1 MGRFTGRSK
10 GVSALRSR
18 RLFAPAAIAVLSLV
32 LAVPGRAGTRGLDVS
47 HWNRVTSW
55 PRVAAAGYGFVF
67 VKATEGART
76 TDRAY
81 ARYRAGAS
89 AAGLRVGAYHFARPA
104 GRKRGTRLAD
114 ARAEAAHF
122 AAVARP
128 RPGDLSPVLDLE
140 KTGGLGP
147 AALISWTSAWLQE
160 AERRLQVPPVIYSSP
175 RFWRAA
181 MANTTEFG
189 DVGHGLWVARWT
201 RALVPSVPG
210 LNWAGLG
217 WTFWQWTNC
226 GRIPGIKGCVD
237 LDRFNG
243 VDLSPMLVGDPPID
257 VEPPTITG
265 AVAIGQTLTA
275 APGSWLGSAPITFA
289 FEWERCNALGTGCR
303 PIPDATA
310 MTYTLT
316 PEDKGFTIVVTVT
329 GANRVGLEPAESPP
343 TAIVP

>member
-1 MGRFTGRSK
+1 VGHFKGRSTVQ
-10 GVSALRSR
+10 GR
-18 RLFAPAAIAVLSLV
+18 RLFVAASLAVLALLLV
-32 LAVPGRAGTRGLDVS
+32 APGRAGTRGLDVS

-55 PRVAAAGYGFVF
+55 PRVAAAGYGFAF
-67 VKATEGART
+67 VKATEGTRG

-89 AAGLRVGAYHFARPA
+89 AVGLRVGAYHFARPA
-104 GRKRGTRLAD
+104 GRTRRARLAN
-114 ARAEAAHF
+114 ARVQAAHF

-140 KTGGLGP
+140 KTGGLRP
-147 AALISWTSAWLQE
+147 AALTSWTSSWLQE
-160 AERRLQVPPVIYSSP
+160 AERRLQVPPVIYASP
-175 RFWRAA
+175 NFWRVA

-201 RALVPSVPG
+201 RALVPPVPG

-226 GRIPGIKGCVD
+226 GRIPGIRGCVD

-243 VDLSPMLVGDPPID
+243 VDLSPVLVGDPPADI
-257 VEPPTITG
+257 EPPTITG
-265 AVAIGQTLTA
+265 DAALGQTLTA

-289 FEWERCNALGTGCR
+289 LRWERCDVFGANCV
-303 PIPDATA
+303 PIPGASA
-310 MTYTLT
+310 ATYTLT
-316 PEDKGFTIVVTVT
+316 PDDRGFTIVIGVT
-329 GANRVGLEPAESPP
+329 GMNRVGSELDESAP
-343 TAIVP
+343 TAVVL